1 MKMFKKKPQTP
12 QYESLGCLRRFRRGS
27 QYARYQMI
35 LFPSAGAGAPALSEL
50 SLSLP
55 NSIDTWVV
63 QLRGRGDRLSE
74 SPLTCMETLVD
85 EIVSSIALLEKKPI
99 ILFGHSMG
107 SLIAYEVA
115 CRLKESTVT
124 KLIVSGHG
132 APSSPVMGNRC
143 HHTAPDEDFIAD
155 MVRIGGTP
163 PEVLSSPELLAVLLP
178 ILRAD
183 YHLLDNYKP
192 VQNHKLS
199 VDVHACAG
207 ESDLIVTPVSLL
219 AWQNHTN
226 ASFLYHWFKGGH
238 FYFNNNYQLLIS
250 ALNL

>member
-1 MKMFKKKPQTP
+1 MFKKKPQTS
-12 QYESLGCLRRFRRGS
+12 QYERLGCLRRFRRGS

-35 LFPSAGAGAPALSEL
+35 FFPSAGAGASALSEL

-55 NSIDTWVV
+55 NTIDTWVV

-74 SPLTCMETLVD
+74 SPIVCMDTLVD

-115 CRLKESTVT
+115 CKLKESTVT

-132 APSSPVMGNRC
+132 APSLPVVGNRC

-155 MVRIGGTP
+155 MKRLGGTP

-178 ILRAD
+178 TLRAD

-192 VQNHKLS
+192 TLDHKLN
-199 VDVHACAG
+199 VDIHACAG
-207 ESDLIVTPVSLL
+207 ESDSIVTPDSFL
-219 AWQNHTN
+219 AWQNHTD
-226 ASFLYHWFKGGH
+226 ASFLYDWFKGGH
-238 FYFNNNYQLLIS
+238 FYFNTNCQPLIS
-250 ALNL
+250 TLNL